1 MEKFSIAWYQA
12 NPDYVKALNEIYDKK
27 YPSHWHRKGSPDYY
41 KVKVKAHKIRAEKLK
56 RLPRWADEQAIEKVF
71 RDAPDGLEID
81 HIIPLQG
88 ANVSGLHIASNLQY
102 LTTKE
107 NGRKHNNFKPRR
119 SIIYRAE
126 ISLI

>member
-1 MEKFSIAWYQA
+1 MKKFSIAWYQA
-12 NPDYVKALNEIYDKK
+12 NPDFVREQNAIYDSKR
-27 YPSHWHRKGSPDYY
+27 PSHWHSKGSKDYWRT
-41 KVKVKAHKIRAEKLK
+41 KVQAHKIRAEKLN

-71 RDAPDGLEID
+71 RDAPDNVEID

-107 NGRKHNNFKPRR
+107 NGRKHNNFEPRR

-126 ISLI
+126 ISLF